1 MRPGSAVR
9 ANARSAVAQTET
21 PGLDRSEKIAKA
33 LEEDIIFG
41 TLPPGARLT
50 EDTLMAR
57 FGATRHF
64 IRQAL
69 FQLERKGIVAREKN
83 KGAAVLSLDHA
94 EVRGIYEVREM
105 LQRQAAL
112 MIRLP
117 ADAATLR
124 ELEQIQKQ
132 YRAAVAAADY
142 RAVHELN
149 DRFHV
154 TLFAACENRYLVD
167 TIKYF
172 MQLSLPVR
180 AKTMADAVKL
190 KGSMRHHALMIDLM
204 RGTDNWALAQLCVEH
219 LQPAKTHYL
228 QKLAAAGLA

>member
-1 MRPGSAVR
+1 METRVGVTDRPSAR
-9 ANARSAVAQTET
+9 FHSSLERD
-21 PGLDRSEKIAKA
+21 PSEQIAKA

-41 TLPPGARLT
+41 TLPPGTRLI
-50 EDTLMAR
+50 EDILMAR

-69 FQLERKGIVAREKN
+69 LQLERKGIVAREKN
-83 KGAAVLSLDHA
+83 KGAAVLSLEPT
-94 EVRGIYEVREM
+94 EVRRIYEVREM

-117 ADAATLR
+117 ADATTLR
-124 ELEQIQKQ
+124 ELETIQHE
-132 YRAAVAAADY
+132 YRTAVAAADY
-142 RAVHELN
+142 RAVHALN
-149 DRFHV
+149 DHFHV
-154 TLFAACENRYLVD
+154 TFFAACDNRYLVD

-180 AKTMADAVKL
+180 AKTMADPEKL
-190 KGSMRHHALMIDLM
+190 KVSVHHHSMMIELLK
-204 RGTDNWALAQLCVEH
+204 GTDNWALAQLCVEH

-228 QKLAAAGLA
+228 AQLVSAPA

>member
-1 MRPGSAVR
+1 MQTSTRTMDRTGAEPGDSA
-9 ANARSAVAQTET
+9 
-21 PGLDRSEKIAKA
+21 PDRDLPEQIAKA

-41 TLPPGARLT
+41 ALPPGTRLI
-50 EDTLMAR
+50 EDNLMAR

-69 FQLERKGIVAREKN
+69 FQLEREGIVAREKN
-83 KGAAVLSLDHA
+83 KGAAVLSLDPA
-94 EVRGIYEVREM
+94 EVRRIYEVREM

-117 ADAATLR
+117 ADATTLR
-124 ELEQIQKQ
+124 ELELIQQK
-132 YRAAVAAADY
+132 YRAAVSAADY

-154 TLFAACENRYLVD
+154 ALFSACDNRYLVD

-180 AKTMADAVKL
+180 AKTMADAEKL
-190 KGSMRHHALMIDLM
+190 KVSVDHHGMMIELLK
-204 RGTDNWALAQLCVEH
+204 GTDNWALAQLCVEH

-228 QKLAAAGLA
+228 KQLVGAVAV